1 MTQQMKNAIAAMQR
15 NAPVGSSV
23 WRNANGTFSHYRDAN
38 GEFATEEAARTD
50 LRFCNEWAA

>member
-15 NAPVGSSV
+15 KAPIGASV

-38 GEFATEEAARTD
+38 GEFATEDAARTD
-50 LRFCNEWAA
+50 LRFCNEWSA